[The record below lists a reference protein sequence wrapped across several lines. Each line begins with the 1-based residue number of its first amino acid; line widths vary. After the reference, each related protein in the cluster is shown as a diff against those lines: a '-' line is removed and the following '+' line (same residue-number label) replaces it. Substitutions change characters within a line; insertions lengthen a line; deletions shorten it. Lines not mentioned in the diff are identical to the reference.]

1 MRWRFWSQQPVR
13 SGFHAISSDGTEIE
27 VDCDKMV
34 RQLRNA
40 LHQGGTETSV
50 SDHDAR
56 LFLSRH
62 HWDVESAL
70 KEAEDAC
77 AHNLMKAKREGW
89 LNDHEFSAVLDA
101 LQKSLAVQS
110 ATEPGADIDLQLK
123 QPIRLC
129 VENSGV
135 ICT

>member
-1 MRWRFWSQQPVR
+1 MRWRFGAQQPVR

-77 AHNLMKAKREGW
+77 AHNLMKAKRMEVMQRKKRSPLLLRRGE
-89 LNDHEFSAVLDA
+89 LENNLHNVVNFSR
-101 LQKSLAVQS
+101 
-110 ATEPGADIDLQLK
+110 I
-123 QPIRLC
+123 
-129 VENSGV
+129 
-135 ICT
+135 